1 MTDLFILSAYIE
13 ELPQNKKDR
22 QQNFI
27 LRKIINYICFLE
39 IFVLLVVEKQL
50 ITCWQN
56 LS

>member
-50 ITCWQN
+50 ITC
-56 LS
+56 